1 MGGPTV
7 SLKPSNSRIP
17 SCPQSLCPSDLATS
31 LLLLQPKVPSCV
43 SCSSSPHSLYM
54 AVSPAETSAPSRPLK
69 SRCRAFSVYDTLGVC
84 GLCSLPPSGPRCSF
98 SPFIQCPRPQGPAML
113 TLFSSGKPGF
123 HVGPPRLPVFHLGC
137 SVLYTV

>member
-1 MGGPTV
+1 M
-7 SLKPSNSRIP
+7 SLKPSNSRIL
-17 SCPQSLCPSDLATS
+17 SCSQPLCPSDLATS
-31 LLLLQPKVPSCV
+31 LLLLQSKLPSCMN
-43 SCSSSPHSLYM
+43 CSHSPHSFICGI
-54 AVSPAETSAPSRPLK
+54 VSPAETAAPSRPLK
-69 SRCRAFSVYDTLGVC
+69 SRCRAFSVYDTLGAC

-98 SPFIQCPRPQGPAML
+98 SPFIQRPHPQGPAVL